1 MTTQDIAVET
11 RKGAETERCEAT
23 RAAAFATPATDI
35 YERED
40 AVVVLADLPG
50 VDGRNVDI
58 TLENNVLTI
67 RGRAA
72 VAEPQ
77 EADLLHREYRTTD
90 YERSFT
96 LTDDVDREKIKA
108 TMKQG
113 VLRIELPKAA
123 EKQPRKISVDAG

>member
-11 RKGAETERCEAT
+11 RKGTEAKECEST
-23 RAAAFATPATDI
+23 RAIACSTPATDI

-40 AVVVLADLPG
+40 AIVVLADMPG
-50 VDGRNVDI
+50 VDGRNVDL

-67 RGRAA
+67 RGHAA
-72 VAEPQ
+72 VTEPQ
-77 EADLLHREYRTTD
+77 EADLLHREYRATD